1 MTPSTTHPST
11 DRSAALAAQA
21 VAHRADNAS
30 GNGANP
36 ANDGRASTPRATQPH
51 GKPRRRVTPTARRQ
65 RRAAALFLAPACI
78 MVAIYV
84 VWPILSTIRLSFYN
98 WDGMSDASFIGFAN
112 YVELFHAATFYTAL
126 KNNVIWLLL
135 FLLAPPMGLA
145 IALYLNQAVAGIRIV
160 KSLFFAP
167 FVLSGVVVGLIY
179 SWFYDPT
186 FGLLA
191 LLLGHGIP
199 VLGDPHYATPG
210 IIFAALWP
218 QTAYCMILYLTGL
231 TTLNSEQI
239 EAARMEGAKGW
250 TLLWHVILPQLR
262 PVTFMAVVVTIIGA
276 LRSFDLI
283 SVMTGGGPFESSTVL
298 AYYMYDQAIKY
309 YRLGY
314 SAAIAVVLFAIML
327 LYIVYHLRRL
337 LRNEH

>member
-1 MTPSTTHPST
+1 MIDSAPGVTP
-11 DRSAALAAQA
+11 AA
-21 VAHRADNAS
+21 VAAP
-30 GNGANP
+30 P
-36 ANDGRASTPRATQPH
+36 ATRTRKSLSPS
-51 GKPRRRVTPTARRQ
+51 ARRQ
-65 RRAAALFLAPACI
+65 RRAAWLFLAPACI

-84 VWPILSTIRLSFYN
+84 LYPILTSITLSFYN
-98 WDGMSDASFIGFAN
+98 WDGMTDKTFVGLAN
-112 YVELFHAATFYTAL
+112 YIELFHAPTFYTAL
-126 KNNVIWLLL
+126 KNNLIWLLL
-135 FLLAPPMGLA
+135 FLLSPPAGLA
-145 IALYLNQAVAGIRIV
+145 LALYLNQAVSGIRLV

-167 FVLSGVVVGLIY
+167 FVLSGVVVGLIF

-191 LLLGHGIP
+191 MLLGHGIP
-199 VLGDPHYATPG
+199 VLGDPHYVTFG
-210 IIFAALWP
+210 IVFAALWP

-231 TTLNSEQI
+231 TSLNAEQI

-250 TLLWHVILPQLR
+250 TLLWYVVLPQLR
-262 PVTFMAVVVTIIGA
+262 PTTFMAIVVTIIGA

-283 SVMTGGGPFESSTVL
+283 SVMSGGGPFESSTVL

-327 LYIVYHLRRL
+327 VYITWHLRRM
-337 LRNEH
+337 LRNER

>member
-1 MTPSTTHPST
+1 MIDS
-11 DRSAALAAQA
+11 
-21 VAHRADNAS
+21 AS
-30 GNGANP
+30 GIAP
-36 ANDGRASTPRATQPH
+36 AAAVPPQTRPARAARKGLSPS
-51 GKPRRRVTPTARRQ
+51 ARRQ
-65 RRAAALFLAPACI
+65 RRAAWLFLAPACL
-78 MVAIYV
+78 MVAVYV
-84 VWPILSTIRLSFYN
+84 LYPILTSISLSFYN
-98 WDGMSDASFIGFAN
+98 WDGMTEKSFVGLAN
-112 YVELFHAATFYTAL
+112 YVELIHAPTFYTAL
-126 KNNVIWLLL
+126 KNNLIWLLL
-135 FLLAPPMGLA
+135 FLLSPPAGLA
-145 IALYLNQAVAGIRIV
+145 IALYLNQEVGGIRLV

-167 FVLSGVVVGLIY
+167 FVLSGVVVGLIF

-191 LLLGHGIP
+191 MLLGHGIP
-199 VLGDPHYATPG
+199 VLGDPHYVTFG
-210 IIFAALWP
+210 IVFAALWP

-231 TTLNSEQI
+231 TSINAEQI

-250 TLLWHVILPQLR
+250 NLLWYVVLPQLR
-262 PVTFMAVVVTIIGA
+262 PTTFMAIVVTIIGA

-283 SVMTGGGPFESSTVL
+283 SVMSGGGPFESSTVL

-327 LYIVYHLRRL
+327 VYIAWHLRRM

>member
-1 MTPSTTHPST
+1 MSISSQPPV
-11 DRSAALAAQA
+11 R
-21 VAHRADNAS
+21 DNAKVS
-30 GNGANP
+30 ESPTPP
-36 ANDGRASTPRATQPH
+36 AKARSNWPSAGR
-51 GKPRRRVTPTARRQ
+51 KRVGHHN
-65 RRAAALFLAPACI
+65 RAAFFFLLPACI
-78 MVAIYV
+78 MVGIYIFY
-84 VWPILSTIRLSFYN
+84 PILATFWLSLHD
-98 WDGMSDASFIGFAN
+98 WDGMAEETFVGLAN
-112 YVELFHAATFYTAL
+112 YVELFHAPTFYTAL
-126 KNNVIWLLL
+126 KNNVLWLVF

-145 IALYLNQAVAGIRIV
+145 VALYLNQKIRGMRIV

-167 FVLSGVVVGLIY
+167 FVLSGVVVGLIF

-191 LLLGHGIP
+191 KILGHGVP
-199 VLGDPHYATPG
+199 VLGDARYVTFG

-231 TTLNSEQI
+231 TTMNPEPL
-239 EAARMEGAKGW
+239 EAARIDGARGW
-250 TLLWHVILPQLR
+250 KMFWHIVLPELR
-262 PVTFMAVVVTIIGA
+262 PATFMAIVVTIIGA

-283 SVMTGGGPFESSTVL
+283 SVMSGGGPYESSTVL

-327 LYIVYHLRRL
+327 IYIVYHLRRM
-337 LRNEH
+337 LRIER

>member
-1 MTPSTTHPST
+1 MSHLVTH
-11 DRSAALAAQA
+11 RSDSAGGSGG
-21 VAHRADNAS
+21 AS
-30 GNGANP
+30 GGISPVPP
-36 ANDGRASTPRATQPH
+36 APPASRPTGR
-51 GKPRRRVTPTARRQ
+51 GRRRLSPTARQQ
-65 RRAAALFLAPACI
+65 RRAACLFLAPACV

-84 VWPILSTIRLSFYN
+84 IWPVLSTIRLSFYS
-98 WDGMSDASFIGFAN
+98 WDGMTDATFVGLAN
-112 YVELFHAATFYTAL
+112 YIELFHSMTFYTAL
-126 KNNVIWLLL
+126 KNNVIWLAL

-167 FVLSGVVVGLIY
+167 FVLSGVVVGLIF

-191 LLLGHGIP
+191 LILGHGIP
-199 VLGDPHYATPG
+199 VLGDPRYATPG
-210 IIFAALWP
+210 IILAALWP

-231 TTLNSEQI
+231 TTLSGEQI

-250 TLLWHVILPQLR
+250 SLLWHVILPQLR
-262 PVTFMAVVVTIIGA
+262 PTTFMAIVVTVIGA

-337 LRNEH
+337 LRNER

>member
-1 MTPSTTHPST
+1 MFH
-11 DRSAALAAQA
+11 SAT
-21 VAHRADNAS
+21 HRAD
-30 GNGANP
+30 GPTHPGAAP
-36 ANDGRASTPRATQPH
+36 AGPAGDRAGAPGAALPGDR
-51 GKPRRRVTPTARRQ
+51 KRRRTSPTARRQ
-65 RRAAALFLAPACI
+65 RRAAFLFLVPACV
-78 MVAIYV
+78 MFGIYV
-84 VWPILSTIRLSFYN
+84 IWPILSTLRLSLYN
-98 WDGMSDASFIGFAN
+98 WDGMSPASFVGLAN
-112 YVELFHAATFYTAL
+112 YIELFHSQTFYTAL
-126 KNNVIWLLL
+126 RNNVIWLVL

-145 IALYLNQAVAGIRIV
+145 IALYLNQRVAGMRLV

-167 FVLSGVVVGLIY
+167 FVLSGVVVGLIFA
-179 SWFYDPT
+179 WFYDPT

-191 LLLGHGIP
+191 LILGHGIP
-199 VLGDPHYATPG
+199 VLGDARMATPG
-210 IIFAALWP
+210 IILAALWP

-250 TLLWHVILPQLR
+250 TMLWHVVLPQLR
-262 PVTFMAVVVTIIGA
+262 PATFMAVVVTVIGA

-298 AYYMYDQAIKY
+298 AYFMYDQAVKY

-327 LYIVYHLRRL
+327 IYIVYHLRHLIRSE
-337 LRNEH
+337 R

>member
-1 MTPSTTHPST
+1 MQFDQEIVVPHLVTH
-11 DRSAALAAQA
+11 RSDIAPPGTGVGPGDGMSSAP
-21 VAHRADNAS
+21 RT
-30 GNGANP
+30 GRP
-36 ANDGRASTPRATQPH
+36 DGR
-51 GKPRRRVTPTARRQ
+51 PRRRISPTARLQ
-65 RRAAALFLAPACI
+65 RRAACLFLAPACL

-84 VWPILSTIRLSFYN
+84 IWPVLSTIRLSFYN
-98 WDGMSDASFIGFAN
+98 WDGMTDATFVGLAN
-112 YVELFHAATFYTAL
+112 YVELFHAPTFYTAL
-126 KNNVIWLLL
+126 KNNVIWLAL
-135 FLLAPPMGLA
+135 FLLAPPTGLA
-145 IALYLNQAVAGIRIV
+145 IALYLNQAVAGIRLV

-167 FVLSGVVVGLIY
+167 FVLSGVVVGLIF

-191 LLLGHGIP
+191 LIVGHGIP
-199 VLGDPHYATPG
+199 VLGDPRYATPG
-210 IIFAALWP
+210 IILAALWP

-231 TTLNSEQI
+231 TTLSSEQI

-250 TLLWHVILPQLR
+250 SLLWHVILPQLR
-262 PVTFMAVVVTIIGA
+262 PATFMAVVVTIIGA

-327 LYIVYHLRRL
+327 IYIVYHLRRL
-337 LRNEH
+337 LKSER